1 MSADPLCL
9 INTGNLGRPSALAVV
24 PNETIRRTE
33 HLIGETI

>member
-1 MSADPLCL
+1 MSADPLRL
-9 INTGNLGRPSALAVV
+9 IDADNLGRPFALAVV